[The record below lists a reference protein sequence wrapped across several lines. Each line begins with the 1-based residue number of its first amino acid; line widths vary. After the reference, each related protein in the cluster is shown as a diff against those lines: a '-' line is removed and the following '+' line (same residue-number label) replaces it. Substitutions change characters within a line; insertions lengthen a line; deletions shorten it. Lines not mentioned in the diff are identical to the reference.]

1 MTHLY
6 NTEEPSVIS
15 QQLLTKSVLA
25 QGPEGEAG
33 RLANEEGI
41 EFSSVLHLRLDY
53 QSEVVGGASCYSN
66 LTILP
71 RFQTSF
77 V

>member
-15 QQLLTKSVLA
+15 QGLLKKAVLQ

-33 RLANEEGI
+33 RLALEQGI
-41 EFSSVLHLRLDY
+41 DFSVVRSLRLDF
-53 QSEVVGGASCYSN
+53 QSEDGRG
-66 LTILP
+66 
-71 RFQTSF
+71 
-77 V
+77 

>member
-15 QQLLTKSVLA
+15 QGLLKKAVLQ

-33 RLANEEGI
+33 RLALEQGI
-41 EFSSVLHLRLDY
+41 DFSVVRSLRLDF
-53 QSEVVGGASCYSN
+53 QSEGG
-66 LTILP
+66 
-71 RFQTSF
+71 RG
-77 V
+77 

>member
-15 QQLLTKSVLA
+15 QGLLKKAVLQ

-33 RLANEEGI
+33 RLALEQGI
-41 EFSSVLHLRLDY
+41 DFSVVRRLRLDF
-53 QSEVVGGASCYSN
+53 QSEGG
-66 LTILP
+66 
-71 RFQTSF
+71 RG
-77 V
+77 